1 MKSFEETGES
11 IKDIFCNEDIWDIRT
26 TIEIVPIGVR
36 RMYVECFSNY
46 VDIRGEFYEIMRYSE
61 QENIKK

>member
-26 TIEIVPIGVR
+26 KIEIVPIGVR
-36 RMYVECFSNY
+36 RIYVGFFSNY
-46 VDIRGEFYEIMRYSE
+46 VDIRGEFYEIMWYSE